1 MPSYFIQFLVRN
13 KEGREETVMV
23 FDIFEEAEARQKAQ
37 KFAAEDYGGEWEV
50 VGVLASGNVLNH

>member
-1 MPSYFIQFLVRN
+1 
-13 KEGREETVMV
+13 MV

>member
-13 KEGREETVMV
+13 KEETVMV